1 MKSVIELKVLG
12 NYIDA
17 NGHMNN
23 SRYFEFFEAGRW
35 DYLKKT
41 DARLLKEHGIS
52 HVLANISVNFKTSA
66 FEGQKLQ
73 VETSIAKKDGKSL
86 TIEQRLLFD
95 ATFLA
100 DCTAVNVFFD
110 MKTGD
115 TRTINSLVHLWP
127 VLNNINQADKKTS

>member
-41 DARLLKEHGIS
+41 DARLLKEQGIS
-52 HVLANISVNFKTSA
+52 HVLASISVNFKASA

-73 VETSIAKKDGKSL
+73 VETCIAKKGGKSL
-86 TIEQRLLFD
+86 TIEQKLLFD
-95 ATFLA
+95 ASLLA

-115 TRTINSLVHLWP
+115 TRTINSLAHLWP
-127 VLNNINQADKKTS
+127 VLNDI